1 MKLAFLAPEFY
12 NSWGGVGIYSIELIK
27 GLSKLDNLEIHVIT
41 PNIKQTNKKNKLKS
55 IFNENV
61 NIHIISNANDT
72 FIYNLK
78 FQAAVF
84 KEFNKLNN
92 KYKFDILHSANLVN
106 MPDILLKFNKI
117 EIPSLVT
124 AHTTI
129 KGQVKGFLKGNIN
142 PFKMASSEK
151 LSLLAYPYISF
162 LEYYYLKKTDNLIT
176 VSKKFGK
183 LLKKEY
189 KYKGKIT
196 TIYNSIDINHY
207 NFNKIKEEDC
217 MSKFPFLKNI
227 NKPIILYAGRL
238 ISQKGIDIFIKS
250 IKLLQDKGYNFHYII
265 AGKGNTNLLYNNL
278 KKNKIDKNN
287 INYVGY
293 IDNRNLVYLYR
304 MSDIF
309 TLPSYY
315 ENLPISL
322 LEAMS
327 MKSCCISTNVG
338 AVDEVIDN
346 NKNGILINPGDYK
359 KLAEN
364 IIFLTE
370 NPEIIRKISKN
381 AREKVLK
388 NFRSDIMAKKTL
400 DVYKNIVNNFN

>member
-1 MKLAFLAPEFY
+1 MYDANNHRNISNTRSLR
-12 NSWGGVGIYSIELIK
+12 WGSR
-27 GLSKLDNLEIHVIT
+27 
-41 PNIKQTNKKNKLKS
+41 NIKETWHFLIWIVLSALNKGCR
-55 IFNENV
+55 IW
-61 NIHIISNANDT
+61 
-72 FIYNLK
+72 
-78 FQAAVF
+78 Q
-84 KEFNKLNN
+84 
-92 KYKFDILHSANLVN
+92 
-106 MPDILLKFNKI
+106 
-117 EIPSLVT
+117 
-124 AHTTI
+124 
-129 KGQVKGFLKGNIN
+129 
-142 PFKMASSEK
+142 
-151 LSLLAYPYISF
+151 
-162 LEYYYLKKTDNLIT
+162 
-176 VSKKFGK
+176 FGK

-217 MSKFPFLKNI
+217 ISKFPFLKNI

-278 KKNKIDKNN
+278 KENKIDKNN

-346 NKNGILINPGDYK
+346 NKNGGVI
-359 KLAEN
+359 
-364 IIFLTE
+364 
-370 NPEIIRKISKN
+370 
-381 AREKVLK
+381 
-388 NFRSDIMAKKTL
+388 
-400 DVYKNIVNNFN
+400 